1 MSLSFFQIWIIA
13 AVIFVIVECI
23 TMGLA
28 TVWFAIGAVASA
40 IVAGLGFGFPIQLAV
55 FLVVSLCLLAFTRPW
70 AKKYLNSRVIAT
82 NADRIVGQTGI
93 VTIPIDN
100 LHAEGQILVNGSYWT
115 ARSAMGDDIIEKD
128 AMVKVVELNGAK
140 CLVEPM

>member
-1 MSLSFFQIWIIA
+1 M
-13 AVIFVIVECI
+13 VFVIVECI

-28 TVWFAIGAVASA
+28 TVWFAIGCLVAA
-40 IVAGLGFGFPIQLAV
+40 ICAGLGFPFPVQLIA

-70 AKKYLNSRVIAT
+70 AKKYLNNRLTAT
-82 NADRIVGQTGI
+82 NADRLVGQIGI

-115 ARSAMGDDIIEKD
+115 ARNAKGDEIIEKD
-128 AMVKVVELNGAK
+128 AQVKVVELNGAK
-140 CLVEPM
+140 CLVELS